1 MFHLVFF
8 SLLATL
14 CGTWNLSSL
23 TRDGICVPC
32 PGSTESQFLDC
43 QGIPQILFLD
53 KYLVYMGFQP
63 INICSPNI
71 LLRIIF

>member
-14 CGTWNLSSL
+14 CGMWNLSSL

-53 KYLVYMGFQP
+53 KYLIYMGFQP